1 LPNRILF
8 IPKDGKKYPCG
19 HSVCA
24 VNLDNKLIALG
35 WIDNKVV
42 NFISTLDTTE
52 ILTVPRRIHNEKV
65 ELPELQT
72 DARYNQ
78 FMGGVDKHDK
88 LCSTLSLGK

>member
-1 LPNRILF
+1 M
-8 IPKDGKKYPCG
+8 
-19 HSVCA
+19 CA
-24 VNLDNKLIALG
+24 VNLDNKLMALG